1 MADYHITG
9 MEERMM
15 QSFLTKARRGEPV
28 FLADVV
34 KAFSG
39 ERTRVCCELE
49 PVIGN
54 KRYWEI
60 RLPEAQNTEE
70 LAFVKE
76 YFYAR
81 LYNLI
86 STFGGTR
93 MVLTIAPGDE
103 TAKALCETL
112 DETFQL

>member
-1 MADYHITG
+1 MAFAADYHTTG

-15 QSFLTKARRGEPV
+15 QSFLTKARHGEPV

-49 PVIGN
+49 PVMGN

-76 YFYAR
+76 
-81 LYNLI
+81 I
-86 STFGGTR
+86 
-93 MVLTIAPGDE
+93 P
-103 TAKALCETL
+103 
-112 DETFQL
+112 